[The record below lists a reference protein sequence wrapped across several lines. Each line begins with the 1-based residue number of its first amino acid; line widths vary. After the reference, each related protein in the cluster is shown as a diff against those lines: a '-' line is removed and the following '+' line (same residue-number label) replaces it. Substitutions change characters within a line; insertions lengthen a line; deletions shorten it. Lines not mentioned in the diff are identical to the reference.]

1 MPRSVRP
8 PQVLGVPGVI
18 GYSEPHFWENS
29 SDKYVGTLRVQVRDC
44 AADTPQLNLMNGSY
58 SSGLSLARWWAQVT
72 HDADEQRVRLFTASI
87 FKKIGVNNFVVQV
100 EKTG

>member
-1 MPRSVRP
+1 MADARAARRS
-8 PQVLGVPGVI
+8 
-18 GYSEPHFWENS
+18 
-29 SDKYVGTLRVQVRDC
+29 
-44 AADTPQLNLMNGSY
+44 
-58 SSGLSLARWWAQVT
+58 ARWRAQVT